1 MLVQNGLRMVA
12 LQQVALQQADGSVR
26 ACFLAKEE
34 QRQASGVVLTAPDSE
49 ALPVPNGETCTLTGR

>member
-1 MLVQNGLRMVA
+1 MLVQNGLRM
-12 LQQVALQQADGSVR
+12 VALQQADGSVR

-49 ALPVPNGETCTLTGR
+49 ALPVPNGESLYAHGPLKPI